1 MVRIV
6 DLIGSRVPGDS
17 CDCKLT
23 VGGDEAA
30 RDVLLKMQEQDC
42 DFIAV
47 DDAGQTDKQ
56 IILSKDE
63 VLQGLL
69 AELNGTQDKL
79 RELYTLIDNSLE
91 ERLDSIRENV
101 VSDAEKEINKLKL
114 AVDNMSEGLV
124 ILGPAGEI
132 ENANPAAKKLLGLN
146 DDADL
151 EALAAAIDD
160 FGFRRMLER
169 DDNGANVNRGQL
181 VVKNAIDRILRM
193 QWTEMADESDY
204 FTGQGSVVTIR
215 DITDEIAAEKTKTE
229 FVSAI
234 SHELRT
240 PITSMQNA
248 VSNMLAGVT
257 GKVNVKM
264 KTYLD
269 AMKDDCHRYADLIND
284 MLDVASI
291 EAGDMSIFRRVVNIS
306 TVINDTVSKFADIGA
321 AKNIRLSCNI
331 DHRIRSVYV
340 DPQRIS
346 QILDNL
352 LTNAIKF
359 TPEDGEITVTAN
371 ENDEETTITVED
383 SGIGISPEMQ
393 QDIFSKF
400 NQIDRQAGAGY
411 NGSGLG
417 LTICKG
423 IIALHGGRMWVES
436 DTGSGSKFC
445 FSIPATD
452 PSIILNKYLDDL
464 QRRYA
469 GTGNK
474 LALIIT
480 RFETADTENPQVAGL
495 IGPLTEELL
504 TASDHFMGTSD
515 DLAIQTKDFEVTFII
530 ADAEK
535 TRIQAVLKKINEI
548 VKNRIRNNCGQ
559 PLISPMS
566 GIALYQGDSCNVRDL
581 EKIARGNIEAMF

>member
-1 MVRIV
+1 MVKIA
-6 DLIGSRVPGDS
+6 DLIGSRQPEGN

-23 VGGDEAA
+23 VSADETA
-30 RDVLLKMQEQDC
+30 RDVLLKMQAHDC

-47 DDAGQTDKQ
+47 DDESQTDKQ
-56 IILSKDE
+56 IILSKEE

-79 RELYTLIDNSLE
+79 KELYTLIDNSLE

-101 VSDAEKEINKLKL
+101 VSNAEKEINKLKL
-114 AVDNMSEGLV
+114 AVDNMSEGLI
-124 ILGPAGEI
+124 IL
-132 ENANPAAKKLLGLN
+132 NPAAKKLLGLD

-151 EALAAAIDD
+151 EALAAVIDD

-169 DDNGANVNRGQL
+169 DDKGANVNRGEL
-181 VVKNAIDRILRM
+181 VIKNTTGRILRM

-215 DITDEIAAEKTKTE
+215 DITEEVTAEKTKTE

-257 GKVNVKM
+257 GKVSKKM
-264 KTYLD
+264 AAYLY
-269 AMKDDCHRYADLIND
+269 AMKDDCHRYGNLIND
-284 MLDVASI
+284 MLDAASI
-291 EAGDMSIFRRVVNIS
+291 EAGDMSILRRAINIS
-306 TVINDTVSKFADIGA
+306 AVINDTLSKYTDKAT
-321 AKNIRLSCNI
+321 AKNIDLSCKI
-331 DHRIRSVYV
+331 DHRIRSVYA

-359 TPEDGEITVTAN
+359 TPESGKITVTVN
-371 ENDEETTITVED
+371 ENDQETTVAVED

-423 IIALHGGRMWVES
+423 IIAMHGGRIWVES
-436 DTGSGSKFC
+436 EPGSGSKFC

-452 PSIILNKYLDDL
+452 PSVILNKYLDDL
-464 QRRYA
+464 QRRYDK
-469 GTGNK
+469 TGNK
-474 LALIIT
+474 VALIIT
-480 RFETADTENPQVAGL
+480 RFETADVENTQVADL
-495 IGPLTEELL
+495 IGSLTEELL

-515 DLAIQTKDFEVTFII
+515 DLAIQTKDFELAFII

-559 PLISPMS
+559 PLISPMF
-566 GIALYQGDSCNVRDL
+566 GVALYPGDSCSVREL
-581 EKIARGNIEAMF
+581 EKIARGNIEAIF